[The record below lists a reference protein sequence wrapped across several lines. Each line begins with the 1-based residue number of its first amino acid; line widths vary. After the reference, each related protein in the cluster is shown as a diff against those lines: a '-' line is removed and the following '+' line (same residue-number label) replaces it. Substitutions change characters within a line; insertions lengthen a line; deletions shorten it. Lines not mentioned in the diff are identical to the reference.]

1 MKGGAVMSDVLVLS
15 KTWEP
20 YDRVSWERAFVLLC
34 GGDDGKKKVEV
45 IEFDERTVRSG
56 SLREWKVPSVIR
68 FVGAMTPEI
77 RSVKFSREN
86 IYARDKGQCQYC
98 GTRVKV
104 SEFEYEHVI
113 PRAQGGKTTWE
124 NIVVACTS
132 CNQRKGGRTPLQ
144 AGLQL
149 RSIPRRP
156 DKSFARRRLT
166 LGWREGMPESWRSYM
181 RDVTYWRGELESDDG
196 G

>member
-1 MKGGAVMSDVLVLS
+1 MSDVLVLS

-20 YDRVSWERAFVLLC
+20 YDRVGWERAFVLLA

-45 IEFDERTVRSG
+45 IEYNDRIVRSG
-56 SLREWKVPSVIR
+56 ALREWQVPSVIR
-68 FVGAMTPEI
+68 FVGAMTPEV

-86 IYARDKGQCQYC
+86 IYARDNGQCQYC
-98 GTRVKV
+98 GARVRI

-113 PRAQGGKTTWE
+113 PRAQGGRTTWE
-124 NIVVACTS
+124 NIVVACTP

-144 AGLQL
+144 AEMRL

-156 DKSFARRRLT
+156 DKCFARRRLT
-166 LGWREGMPESWRSYM
+166 LAWREGMPESWKSYM
-181 RDVTYWRGELESDDG
+181 RDVTYWRGELESDERG
-196 G
+196 